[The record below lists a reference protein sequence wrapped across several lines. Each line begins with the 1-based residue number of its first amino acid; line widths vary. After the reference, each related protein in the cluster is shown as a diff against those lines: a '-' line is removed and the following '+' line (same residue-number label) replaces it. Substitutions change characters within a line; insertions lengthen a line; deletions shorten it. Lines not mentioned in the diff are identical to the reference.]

1 MIPQAVDQLHPTS
14 QVTLGILAGGQGTR
28 WGGRDKSML
37 SVNGETLLGKLVA
50 TWGPS
55 CHEVI
60 VNHHAGSAFHAH
72 FADRLVCDAKPHQG
86 PCLGIA
92 ALLAACETPLLLI
105 TPTDL
110 VDPPAELTTQLQR
123 AIPTTA
129 AGLYVEDPD
138 GQHSLVMLLR
148 KTAAPQILRY
158 VDRGGRRVNDML
170 VHAGICRFPFTQQL
184 RDADSAAD
192 LS

>member
-14 QVTLGILAGGQGTR
+14 QITLGVLAAGQGTR

-50 TWGPS
+50 SWGPA

-60 VNHHAGSAFHAH
+60 INNHAGTAFHSH
-72 FADRLVCDAKPHQG
+72 FADRLVCDATPHQG
-86 PCLGIA
+86 PCMGIA

-105 TPTDL
+105 APTDL

-129 AGLYVEDPD
+129 AGLYVEGPD
-138 GQHSLVMLLR
+138 GQHSLVMLLK
-148 KTAAPQILRY
+148 KTAATHIAQYI
-158 VDRGGRRVNDML
+158 DGGGRRVNDML
-170 VHAGICRFPFTQQL
+170 VHAGISRFPFAQQL